1 MKPMDVETKM
11 DLIKRSPTEE
21 IITEKELREL
31 LETNEHPEHY
41 IGFEISG
48 YLHLGTLIVS
58 GTKINDLA
66 EAGVNVKV
74 FLADWHS
81 FLNKK
86 LGGNWE
92 NIIKASEY
100 YHEAFK
106 FFCPKAK
113 IILGSKL
120 YEGNDEY
127 WKDLVRLS
135 SHVTLN
141 RVVRTLTIMGRS
153 MKEKLSFAQLIYPP
167 MQAVDVKYLGNDLP
181 HGGTDQRKIHV
192 LCREVYP
199 KLEWKKPIPIH
210 HHLLPG
216 LAPPPKDITNKVERV
231 IAAKM
236 SKSKPW
242 TAIFIH
248 DSEEEIKRKLLK
260 AYCPPRVVEENPVME
275 IAKYIIFRFND
286 TFTLY
291 RKSEYGGTKEYHSYK
306 ELEEDYIKGSIHP
319 QDLKLN
325 VAREVNKIIEPIRK
339 YFETPSKKKLLE
351 VFEQT
356 KITR

>member
-1 MKPMDVETKM
+1 MDTERKIELV
-11 DLIKRSPTEE
+11 KRPPTEE
-21 IITEKELREL
+21 VIGEEELKELF
-31 LETNEHPEHY
+31 ETNEHPEHY

-48 YLHLGTLIVS
+48 YLHLGTLFMS
-58 GTKINDLA
+58 GMKINDLA

-86 LGGNWE
+86 LGGDWE
-92 NIIKASEY
+92 SIIKASEY
-100 YHEAFK
+100 YREAFK

-127 WKDLVRLS
+127 WRDLVRLS
-135 SHVTLN
+135 SHITLN
-141 RVVRTLTIMGRS
+141 RVLRTITIMGRS
-153 MKEKLSFAQLIYPP
+153 MRETLSFAQLIYPP
-167 MQAVDVKYLGNDLP
+167 MQAVDVRYLGNDIP

-192 LCREVYP
+192 LCREVFP
-199 KLEWKKPIPIH
+199 KLGWHKPIPLH

-216 LAPPPKDITNKVERV
+216 LAPPPKGIKDKRER
-231 IAAKM
+231 ILAAKM

-248 DSEEEIKRKLLK
+248 DTEEEIRHKLLK
-260 AYCPPRVVEENPVME
+260 AYCPPRIAEENPVME
-275 IAKYIIFRFND
+275 IVKYIIFRYND
-286 TFTLY
+286 TFVLE
-291 RKSEYGGTKEYHSYK
+291 RDPKYGGTKEYHSYS
-306 ELEEDYIKGSIHP
+306 EVENDYINGLIHP
-319 QDLKLN
+319 QDLKIN
-325 VAREVNKIIEPIRK
+325 VAREINRLVEPIRK

-351 VFEQT
+351 VFRSVT
-356 KITR
+356 ITR